1 MADSFSRLSLV
12 LSQVSSQTV
21 SLSSKKCDHV
31 HLLIKNRS
39 NRTLEPAFLLTVP
52 LVVLAQHLRKVEGV
66 GEDAA
71 PVEDGPGEP
80 LHVAP
85 LGSYSVVS

>member
-1 MADSFSRLSLV
+1 M
-12 LSQVSSQTV
+12 

-31 HLLIKNRS
+31 HFLIKNR
-39 NRTLEPAFLLTVP
+39 TLEQASLLTVP